1 MKTFLPFLAAGLLAC
16 SCGNKASLSVS
27 PEVPA
32 AKADIPA
39 FDADS
44 AYACVARQVA
54 FGPRVPNTPAH
65 RACADYFAAE
75 LERYGAAVYV
85 QEARLKAYDGTI
97 LQARNIIGTYRPE
110 HPRRILLCAH
120 WDSRP
125 FADHAAEEADRHRP
139 IDGADDGAS
148 GCGVLL
154 EIARQLGRLRPPVG
168 VDIIL
173 FDAED
178 YGMPDFA
185 EGRYAADSWCLGS
198 QFWAANPHVKDYRA
212 EYGILLDMVG
222 ATDAAF
228 FQELTSLHKAAP
240 IVKKVWDTAR
250 SLGFGQYFLDA
261 RGGAVTDDHVYVM
274 AGRHFPCI
282 DIIHHDPESP
292 TGFAPHW
299 HTPDDGL
306 SVIDT
311 QTLHAVGQTLL
322 QLLYSEKE

>member
-1 MKTFLPFLAAGLLAC
+1 MKILLPFLAAGLLVC
-16 SCGNKASLSVS
+16 SCGKRASLSV
-27 PEVPA
+27 PEVSTPQ
-32 AKADIPA
+32 ADIPA

-44 AYACVARQVA
+44 AYASVARQVS

-85 QEARLKAYDGTI
+85 QEARLKAYDGTV

-110 HPRRILLCAH
+110 YTRRILLCAH

-125 FADHAAEEADRHRP
+125 FADHAVEEADRRRP

-154 EIARQLGRLRPPVG
+154 EIARQLGHRQPPVG

-178 YGMPDFA
+178 YGMPTFA
-185 EGRYAADSWCLGS
+185 EGRYVEDSWCLGS
-198 QFWAANPHVKDYRA
+198 QFWAANPHVKDYHA

-222 ATDAAF
+222 ARDAVF
-228 FQELTSLHKAAP
+228 FQELTSLYKAAP
-240 IVKKVWDTAR
+240 VVKKVWDTAR
-250 SLGFGQYFLDA
+250 SLGFGQYFVDV

-274 AGRHFPCI
+274 TGRHFPCI
-282 DIIHHDPESP
+282 DIIHHDPESS

-306 SVIDT
+306 PVIDT
-311 QTLHAVGQTLL
+311 RTLHAVGQTLL
-322 QLLYSEKE
+322 HILYSEQE